1 MVTAL
6 VLLVIVG
13 LVVYGL
19 ERNHARESVPR
30 QHFAG
35 SSAVVDRD
43 LARVLTEVRAA
54 ADRPFRR
61 GTCLR
66 RSDFDRV
73 A

>member
-1 MVTAL
+1 MTTAL
-6 VLLVIVG
+6 VVLVIVG

-19 ERNHARESVPR
+19 ERNHARRPAPR

-35 SSAVVDRD
+35 SGAVVDRD
-43 LARVLTEVRAA
+43 LARVLAEVRAA

-61 GTCLR
+61 GARLR
-66 RSDFDRV
+66 RSDLDRV